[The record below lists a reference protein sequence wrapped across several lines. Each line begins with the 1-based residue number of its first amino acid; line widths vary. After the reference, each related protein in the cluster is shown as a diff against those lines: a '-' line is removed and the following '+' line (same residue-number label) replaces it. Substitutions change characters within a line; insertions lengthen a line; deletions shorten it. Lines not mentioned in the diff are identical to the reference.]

1 MKLSTILKNNIP
13 LCFAALMV
21 AIPAAGQHSS
31 ENVFLAVVNNDS
43 IKAWQLETELVR
55 IHSGQEGTS
64 RGHFDV
70 QKVLDRLVNE
80 RLMIQDAR
88 FMKLDQEPGL
98 RKEVE
103 DYRQACALE
112 QYVSD
117 AIPDTFPIDEQEI
130 QAYYGENYR
139 RLHLF
144 LLKLRDRQQAD
155 NAALFLAGAKS
166 LSDIAPRF
174 PSESY
179 RFGSGDQ
186 GFKVWS
192 QLDLV
197 LQQKVKGLLVG
208 QITGPFEHASGYSFA
223 ELLGE
228 QPADTAWLEQHRP
241 RIRALLNQ
249 QRKRQFRED
258 LVQSL
263 KGKYPVMIDDS
274 LLQQYLN
281 SPDSIFQQPELQS
294 LEIAKAGDNSISL
307 RMLQRRL
314 GHGAGRTT
322 PDQRKNRIR
331 ESLNNIIED
340 RLFAQEA
347 SALDYAQ
354 NPRVLK
360 NVEAFEDSLLL
371 YGYLEQVVTPQVS
384 ISEAALDSFYQAD
397 SEMFRHPDDVLLGQ
411 ITVGVADRAA
421 QILNRLQG
429 GADFVWLVREFST
442 DEYAVKDGD
451 RGWFNLGT
459 LPPMMRADLD
469 TARIGQY
476 LGPYREE
483 EGFIIYRLNDRRQGE
498 LPELAKVQGRVHKIL
513 YQREFDRVLNEVLA
527 ELKEGATIIMNREA
541 IRELVIGGTKE

>member
-1 MKLSTILKNNIP
+1 MKLSTIPKNKIP
-13 LCFAALMV
+13 LCFAALLA

-31 ENVFLAVVNNDS
+31 ENVVLAIVNHDS

-88 FMKLDQEPGL
+88 FMKLDQEPDL

-103 DYRQACALE
+103 NYLQACALE
-112 QYVSD
+112 QYISD
-117 AIPDTFPIDEQEI
+117 AIPDTFLIEEQEI

-139 RLHLF
+139 QLHLY

-155 NAALFLAGAKS
+155 SAALFLAGAKH
-166 LSDIAPRF
+166 LSDIATIF
-174 PSESY
+174 PSETY

-192 QLDLV
+192 QLDPV
-197 LQQKVKGLLVG
+197 VQQEVKGLRVG
-208 QITGPFEHASGYSFA
+208 QITGPFEHANGYSFA

-228 QPADTAWLEQHRP
+228 QPADTAWLTQHRP

-249 QRKRQFRED
+249 QRERQFRED
-258 LVQSL
+258 LVQNL
-263 KGKYPVMIDDS
+263 KAKYPVMINDS
-274 LLQQYLN
+274 LLQQYLD
-281 SPDSIFQQPELQS
+281 SPDSTFQQPELQS
-294 LEIAKAGDNSISL
+294 LVIAKAGDNSIPL
-307 RMLQRRL
+307 RMLQKKL
-314 GHGAGRTT
+314 GHSAGRNT

-331 ESLNNIIED
+331 ELLESVIED

-354 NPRVLK
+354 NHLVLK
-360 NVEAFEDSLLL
+360 NVEIFEDSLLL
-371 YGYLEQVVTPQVS
+371 YGYLEQVVTPQVT
-384 ISEAALDSFYQAD
+384 ISEAAIDSFYQGN
-397 SEMFRHPDDVLLGQ
+397 SEMFRYPDDVLLGQ
-411 ITVGVADRAA
+411 ITVGEADLAA
-421 QILNRLQG
+421 QILNRLQD
-429 GADFVWLVREFST
+429 GADFVWLVGEFST
-442 DEYAVKDGD
+442 DEYAAKDGD

-498 LPELAKVQGRVHKIL
+498 IPELAKVQDRVHQIL
-513 YQREFDRVLNEVLA
+513 YQREFNRVLSEVLA
-527 ELKEGATIIMNREA
+527 ELKEGAIIVMNSEA
-541 IRELVIGGTKE
+541 IKDLVIGGTKE